1 MRKQRLGA
9 LLISVLLAALLAACS
24 GGSPGD
30 GSGAAGGQA
39 GGQQAS
45 VGQSTGEQT
54 TGEPATGEQTGGQQ
68 AGGETA
74 YPITLVDGA
83 GREVTIDAE
92 PQRILSLGPS
102 ATETLFALGR
112 GDRLVGRTD
121 WCNFPEAALEV
132 PSVGSLFPPDYERIL
147 STEPDL
153 VVMIEGSVD
162 VRERL
167 EQEYGLTVFVY
178 APASFEQLYAQM
190 VALGQAV
197 NAREAAEAIVAEIQ
211 GEVDA
216 IYAKVLPISYSPSV
230 FYQVWPDPLSTAGP
244 GSFIDDM
251 IRIAGGSNV
260 AGDAD
265 GPWPVYSLEQLLAAD
280 PAIIVA
286 GSEAMAQDILTRPG
300 WESLRAVREGR
311 VYGVPNEDIVVRP
324 GPRLVEGL
332 RWFAETLHP
341 GLFGQLRD
349 GRPAAAGR

>member
-9 LLISVLLAALLAACS
+9 LLVSALLAALLAACS

-68 AGGETA
+68 AGDETA

-147 STEPDL
+147 ATEPDL

-178 APASFEQLYAQM
+178 APATFEQLFAQM
-190 VALGQAV
+190 VTLGEAL
-197 NAREAAEAIVAEIQ
+197 NAREAAEAMVAEIR
-211 GEVDA
+211 GEVEA
-216 IYAKVLPISYSPSV
+216 IEAKTASVTERPVV
-230 FYQVWPDPLSTAGP
+230 FYEVWPDPLLTAGP

-251 IRIAGGSNV
+251 IRIAGGINA

-265 GPWPVYSLEQLLAAD
+265 SAWPPFSVEELLAAD
-280 PAIIVA
+280 PDVIVT
-286 GSEAMAQDILTRPG
+286 GSPEMAQDVLSRPG
-300 WESLRAVREGR
+300 WESIKAVREGR

-341 GLFGQLRD
+341 GLFGQ
-349 GRPAAAGR
+349 

>member
-1 MRKQRLGA
+1 MQQRKIGPA
-9 LLISVLLAALLAACS
+9 LTAALLMITLLAGC
-24 GGSPGD
+24 GSNRPNGRPGD
-30 GSGAAGGQA
+30 AGQQTRAPSTQQPGDQ
-39 GGQQAS
+39 GNPGQQAP
-45 VGQSTGEQT
+45 GESAAGEGKQT
-54 TGEPATGEQTGGQQ
+54 V
-68 AGGETA
+68 
-74 YPITLVDGA
+74 YPITLIDGD
-83 GREVTIDAE
+83 GREITIEAE

-102 ATETLFALGR
+102 ATEVLFALGR

-178 APASFEQLYAQM
+178 APATFEQLYTQM

-216 IYAKVLPISYSPSV
+216 IYTKILPISYSPSV

-251 IRIAGGSNV
+251 IRIAGGINV

-265 GPWPVYSLEQLLAAD
+265 SAWPAYSLEQLLAAD
-280 PAIIVA
+280 PAVIVA

-324 GPRLVEGL
+324 GPRLAEGL

-341 GLFGQLRD
+341 GLFGR
-349 GRPAAAGR
+349 